1 MKAKVTKK
9 QVKKVV
15 PKKSAK
21 NIYMVRSYAAGV
33 FFGEIVKRK
42 MDSGVLV
49 VDMKNARRVWYWE
62 GAASL
67 SQLAMEGSK
76 NPEECKF
83 PCAVDEVT
91 LVNVVEIIKMRKEAI
106 ETLNKVPIWKA

>member
-49 VDMKNARRVWYWE
+49 VDMKNAPS
-62 GAASL
+62 GASMTNGYVNNTTLYMASEFFGRL
-67 SQLAMEGSK
+67 
-76 NPEECKF
+76 
-83 PCAVDEVT
+83 
-91 LVNVVEIIKMRKEAI
+91 NVRS
-106 ETLNKVPIWKA
+106 